1 MLFNYYSKEKIRY
14 DKVKLVHIDS
24 TTCSNGFDWSPKR
37 GGKGGGMYKVGRVLT
52 RTVAP
57 QENMLVVVGGE
68 GEEH

>member
-1 MLFNYYSKEKIRY
+1 M
-14 DKVKLVHIDS
+14 
-24 TTCSNGFDWSPKR
+24 R
-37 GGKGGGMYKVGRVLT
+37 GIGGGVYKVGRVLT